1 MSLLR
6 SFAIFAGAFFSSTYC
21 YVDFGS
27 LTLPVEPVYS
37 PTPRP
42 NQISREF
49 DLRYEILPSMIT
61 AVAPSV
67 TLAANGTRQTMYSL
81 HYHHYFSKT
90 RQGRGFFNKRGVFS
104 GDPPIATC
112 TPCGG
117 GAVTNTAPSST
128 TSSLP
133 CTTLAYHVSL
143 CIQSCYLNRPDQD
156 LGRL

>member
-1 MSLLR
+1 MSPLR
-6 SFAIFAGAFFSSTYC
+6 SLIVIAGVLVSRTFA

-27 LTLPVEPVYS
+27 LTLPFEPVYD

-42 NQISREF
+42 NQLLGGF

-67 TLAANGTRQTMYSL
+67 TTARDGTRKTMYSL
-81 HYHHYFSKT
+81 HHHHYFSKT
-90 RQGRGFFNKRGVFS
+90 RQGKGFFNKRGVFS

-117 GAVTNTAPSST
+117 SALTNTPPNGTSST
-128 TSSLP
+128 PP
-133 CTTLAYHVSL
+133 CMTVTYHVSFPP
-143 CIQSCYLNRPDQD
+143 SSD
-156 LGRL
+156 